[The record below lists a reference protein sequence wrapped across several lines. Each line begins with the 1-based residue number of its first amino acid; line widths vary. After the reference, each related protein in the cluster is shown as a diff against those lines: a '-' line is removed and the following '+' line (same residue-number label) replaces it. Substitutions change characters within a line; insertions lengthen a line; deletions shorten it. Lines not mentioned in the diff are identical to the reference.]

1 MESSLQLQIKEMEAM
16 GGKNIGSLMPRATAV
31 WLVDNT
37 ALTFAQIAEFCGL
50 HVLEVQAIAD
60 GEAYVGMKGID
71 PVATGQL
78 TLQEITRC
86 AQDPTALLRLHE
98 KACPVEKEKKQRKYT
113 PLLLRQ
119 ERPHAVLWLI
129 KNHPTLSDAQICALL
144 GTTRPTIKAIREGTH
159 AKMGTLVPKS
169 PVSLAFCSQEELN
182 AALEQNT
189 SVL

>member
-1 MESSLQLQIKEMEAM
+1 
-16 GGKNIGSLMPRATAV
+16 MPRATAV

-78 TLQEITRC
+78 ALQEITRC
-86 AQDPTALLRLHE
+86 TQDPTAHLRQHE
-98 KACPVEKEKKQRKYT
+98 KACPARKGKKQRKYT

-119 ERPHAVLWLI
+119 ERPHAVLWLV
-129 KNHPTLSDAQICALL
+129 KNYPALSDAQVCTLL
-144 GTTRPTIKAIREGTH
+144 GTTRPTVKAIREGTH
-159 AKMGTLVPKS
+159 SKIGTLVPKS
-169 PVSLAFCSQEELN
+169 PVSLAFCSQEELD
-182 AALEQNT
+182 AALTQT
-189 SVL
+189 PLILFVGMSSKRQ